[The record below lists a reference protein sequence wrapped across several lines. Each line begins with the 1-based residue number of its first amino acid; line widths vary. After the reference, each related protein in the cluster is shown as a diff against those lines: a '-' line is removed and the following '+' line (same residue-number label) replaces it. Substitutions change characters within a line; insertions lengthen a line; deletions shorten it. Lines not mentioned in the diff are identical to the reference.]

1 MGVADRAQEEQS
13 SLAPRPFLAFHRL
26 QYSKAMK
33 AGLVSFLT

>member
-26 QYSKAMK
+26 QYSKAGE
-33 AGLVSFLT
+33 GLVSFLT